1 MGLSSLMYHDAVNLK
16 YLDNFRLA
24 ITFDD
29 GKSGVLDCRP
39 FIEKGGV
46 FSVLAD
52 PKVFKKVEI
61 NKELGVVTW
70 NNEIDI
76 APETAYSLATG
87 APLPEWMEKSENN
100 VVCEKNI

>member
-1 MGLSSLMYHDAVNLK
+1 MYHDAVYVK
-16 YLDNFRLA
+16 YLDNFRLE

-29 GKSGVLDCRP
+29 SKSGVLDCRP

-46 FSVLAD
+46 FSVLRD

-61 NKELGVVTW
+61 NKELGVITW

-87 APLPEWMEKSENN
+87 TPLPEWMEKSEY
-100 VVCEKNI
+100 VS